1 MNAAEPVGDQDQSYQ
16 RAYYDRHYARRAA
29 AVREQ
34 HVHPL
39 FRSFNERSAAL
50 VLGAAGNSVGPLSV
64 FEIGCGEG
72 LLGSAVERLAAEQG
86 RSVTYTGSDLS
97 ASALDIA
104 REVVTGRLLVGDAS
118 QVAAQLP
125 PASQDVVVAKNLLH
139 HLDDPA
145 GLLATVMPMLAP
157 GGRVVAFE
165 PRLGCP
171 QFLLFNLLAARR
183 ERHYFEGQRRN
194 RAAFTT
200 AGYRVVSCDRFSWL
214 PYELAFV
221 IRPGVF
227 RRLFSTSDPATI
239 AKVSSTDD
247 ALAKRLAALACYA
260 VWVGEPAISGTAV
273 PAATASE
280 PDVSDEAGAEGFTNS
295 V

>member
-1 MNAAEPVGDQDQSYQ
+1 MDPAAPHGDQDQEYQ
-16 RAYYDRHYARRAA
+16 REFYDRHYARRAA
-29 AVREQ
+29 AVRDQ

-39 FRSFNERSAAL
+39 FRSFNDRSAAR
-50 VLGAAGNSVGPLSV
+50 VLDSIPQPAGRSLAV

-72 LLGSAVERLAAEQG
+72 LLGSAVERLAIE
-86 RSVTYTGSDLS
+86 RNREVTYTGSDLS
-97 ASALDIA
+97 AAALDIA
-104 REVVTGRLLVGDAS
+104 REVVTGQLLVGDAS
-118 QVAAQLP
+118 AVAAQLS

-145 GLLATVMPMLAP
+145 GFLRTVRPMLAP

-171 QFLLFNLLAARR
+171 QFLLFNVLAARR

-194 RAAFTT
+194 RAAFAA

-221 IRPGVF
+221 IRPDYF
-227 RRLFSTSDPATI
+227 RRMFSTSNPAII
-239 AKVSSTDD
+239 AKVSAADD
-247 ALAKRLAALACYA
+247 RLTKSITALACYA
-260 VWVGEPAISGTAV
+260 VWIAEPQ
-273 PAATASE
+273 
-280 PDVSDEAGAEGFTNS
+280 
-295 V
+295 